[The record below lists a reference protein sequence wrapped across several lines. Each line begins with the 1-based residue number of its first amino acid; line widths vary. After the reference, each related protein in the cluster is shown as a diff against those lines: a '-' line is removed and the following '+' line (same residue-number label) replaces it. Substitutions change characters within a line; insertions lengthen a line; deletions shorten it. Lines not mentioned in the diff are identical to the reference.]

1 MLVALPDENDIEISV
16 TTFDLFDRELQQEPY
31 PHYAAMRAESPVHYI
46 EANDLYL
53 VVSHECALEALRDVE
68 TFSSR
73 YGTNREPPPDEI
85 RAEYD
90 ELMIDALPLPPTLID
105 NDPPSHTRYRKL
117 VSRAFT
123 PRMVNGLRPTIEA
136 TADGLIDQ
144 WIDAGTIEFLE
155 AFAVPLPVAI
165 IAKALNVPEGRK
177 HDFKRWS
184 DDNIA
189 AIGAKLSPEAYL
201 SAQRG
206 VLEMQQFFVEQF
218 EQRRVDPTDDL
229 FTAIL
234 NSHIGGADDGSD
246 LEPLGMAELVRV
258 VQQLLVAGNETTT
271 KFLAET
277 LRHLASIPDA
287 WAALRGDPAMISGA
301 VEEGL
306 RLSSPSQG
314 SYRVATRDTELG
326 GVTIPAGARLVVMF
340 ASASRDEGLFEC
352 PNDFDIE
359 RPNARE
365 HLSFGQGTH
374 FCVGA
379 SLARLEGNVALER
392 LAARIESVSLA
403 HNNTFGY
410 QPSFALRGL
419 LSLNLDFV
427 PA

>member
-1 MLVALPDENDIEISV
+1 MTLGSR
-16 TTFDLFDRELQQEPY
+16 TFDLFDRELQQEPH
-31 PHYAAMRAESPVHYI
+31 PHYAAMRAESPVHYV

-53 VVSHECALEALRDVE
+53 VVSNECVREVLRDVE

-73 YGTNREPPPDEI
+73 YGTNREPPPAEI
-85 RAEYD
+85 QAEYD

-105 NDPPSHTRYRKL
+105 NDAPSHTRYRKL

-136 TADGLIDQ
+136 TSDRLIDQ
-144 WIDAGTIEFLE
+144 WIHAGTIEFLE

-165 IAKALNVPEGRK
+165 IAKALNVPEERK

-189 AIGAKLSPEAYL
+189 AIGTKLSPQAYL

-218 EQRRVDPTDDL
+218 ERRRVDPTDDL

-234 NSHIGGADDGSD
+234 NSHLGGADDGSD
-246 LEPLGMAELVRV
+246 LEPLGMAELVRI

-277 LRHLASIPDA
+277 LRHLASTPNA
-287 WAALRGDPAMISGA
+287 WAALRDDPSIIPGA

-306 RLSSPSQG
+306 RVSAPSQG
-314 SYRVATRDTELG
+314 SYRVVTRDTTLG
-326 GVTIPAGARLVVMF
+326 GVTIPAGARVAVMF
-340 ASASRDEGLFEC
+340 ASANRDESVFGC
-352 PNDFDIE
+352 PNDFDVE
-359 RPNARE
+359 RTNARE
-365 HLSFGQGTH
+365 HLSFGKGTH

-379 SLARLEGNVALER
+379 SLARLEGSIALEQ
-392 LAARIESVSLA
+392 LTARIESVSLA
-403 HNNTFGY
+403 HNNTFAY

-419 LSLNLDFV
+419 LSLNLDFT
-427 PA
+427 AA

>member
-1 MLVALPDENDIEISV
+1 MTS
-16 TTFDLFDRELQQEPY
+16 FDLFDRDLQQDPH
-31 PHYAAMRAESPVHYI
+31 PHYEAMRAEQGVHYI
-46 EANDLYL
+46 EANDFYL
-53 VVSHECALEALRDVE
+53 VVSNELVLEVLRDVE

-90 ELMIDALPLPPTLID
+90 ELMTDALKLPPTLLD
-105 NDPPSHTRYRKL
+105 NDPPDHTRFRKL

-123 PRMVNGLRPTIEA
+123 PRMVNALRPTIEA
-136 TADGLIDQ
+136 TCDRLIDQ
-144 WIDAGTIEFLE
+144 WIDDGTVEFIDG
-155 AFAVPLPVAI
+155 FAVPLPVAI
-165 IAKALNVPEGRK
+165 IAHALNVPEERK
-177 HDFKRWS
+177 RDFKRWS

-189 AIGAKLSPEAYL
+189 PIGAKLSPQAYL
-201 SAQRG
+201 SSQRG
-206 VLEMQQFFVEQF
+206 VLEMQQFFVEQY

-229 FTAIL
+229 FTDIL
-234 NSHIGGADDGSD
+234 NSHVGAADDGGD
-246 LEPLGMAELVRV
+246 LEPLATAELVRI
-258 VQQLLVAGNETTT
+258 VQMLLVAGNETTT

-287 WAALRGDPAMISGA
+287 WEALRDDPSMIPGA

-306 RLSSPSQG
+306 RISSPTQG
-314 SYRVATRDTELG
+314 NYRLVTRDTELG
-326 GVTIPAGARLVVMF
+326 GVAIPAGAKVVVMF
-340 ASASRDEGLFEC
+340 GSANRDESLFGC

-365 HLSFGQGTH
+365 HLAFGKGPH

-379 SLARLEGNVALER
+379 SLSRLEGNIALER
-392 LAARIESVSLA
+392 LSDRIASVSLGDDNA
-403 HNNTFGY
+403 FEY